1 MEVAARMVETIDH
14 LIMAMGMAGLLVLG
28 LAAMMEYLVPPF
40 PGDTITLL
48 GGVYAVRGDHPW
60 PLVFLIVT
68 VGSVSGAAINYWFG
82 TWLARRFEAH
92 PNTSYLG
99 FTHAKLEVVQARMR
113 RTGPWLLLVNRF
125 LPAVR
130 GVIFIAAGAARIPRR
145 NALLLGAVSAM
156 AHNALVLMVGRAV
169 GGNLERLEALVSRYQ
184 MAVVVLVV
192 VAVLAVVVRALAR
205 RTPAT

>member
-1 MEVAARMVETIDH
+1 MVESIDSF
-14 LIMAMGMAGLLVLG
+14 IMALGVAGLLVLG
-28 LAAMMEYLVPPF
+28 LAAMVEYVVPPF

-60 PLVFLIVT
+60 PLVFLVVT
-68 VGSVSGAAINYWFG
+68 VGSVAGAAINYWFG

-92 PNTSYLG
+92 PNSSYLG

-113 RTGPWLLLVNRF
+113 RSGPWLLLVNRF
-125 LPAVR
+125 LPGIR

-156 AHNALVLMVGRAV
+156 AHNGLVLTIGHAV
-169 GGNLERLEALVSRYQ
+169 GGNLEQLEGLMARYQ
-184 MAVVVLVV
+184 
-192 VAVLAVVVRALAR
+192 LAVVGLVLIGLLAVAIRALAR
-205 RTPAT
+205 RRTPAA

>member
-1 MEVAARMVETIDH
+1 MVETIDH

-113 RTGPWLLLVNRF
+113 RSGPWLLLVNRF

>member
-1 MEVAARMVETIDH
+1 MVESIDH
-14 LIMAMGMAGLLVLG
+14 FIMAMGMAGLLVLG

-68 VGSVSGAAINYWFG
+68 LGSVAGAAINYWFG
-82 TWLARRFEAH
+82 MWLARRFEAH

-113 RTGPWLLLVNRF
+113 RSGPWLLLVNRF
-125 LPAVR
+125 LPGIR

-145 NALLLGAVSAM
+145 NALLLGAISAM
-156 AHNALVLMVGRAV
+156 AHNALVLAVGRAV
-169 GGNLERLEALVSRYQ
+169 GGNLEKLESLVSKYQ
-184 MAVVVLVV
+184 MAVVVLVG
-192 VAVLAVVVRALAR
+192 VAVLAMVVRALAR